1 MTTDTAAAGLPEDAL
16 KALRFGFLDAP
27 EAAEEA
33 PPPGA
38 TSHVLLRQAE
48 EGSAIARLCHL
59 RAARGL
65 HLDQTS
71 LKDGT

>member
-38 TSHVLLRQAE
+38 TSHGFVRQKKDPP
-48 EGSAIARLCHL
+48 SLVCAISGPH
-59 RAARGL
+59 AAL